1 MTDDS
6 AQSELQSLVRTMQ
19 IIVAALCMGVMTFAG
34 VVVCGVIP
42 AQQANANQNVLTLVA
57 LAVAVASG
65 VMSVVLRK
73 AVATS
78 NRQKIA
84 AGTWT
89 PSNPQQA
96 TPSTDSGKLLMGFQ
110 TQTIIAGALLE
121 GGCFMALVAYM
132 IERQTVSLG
141 AAAVLLAGLILHFPT
156 RGRVEA
162 WMDDELRR
170 VNELRKCG
178 S

>member
-1 MTDDS
+1 
-6 AQSELQSLVRTMQ
+6 
-19 IIVAALCMGVMTFAG
+19 
-34 VVVCGVIP
+34 
-42 AQQANANQNVLTLVA
+42 
-57 LAVAVASG
+57 
-65 VMSVVLRK
+65 
-73 AVATS
+73 
-78 NRQKIA
+78 
-84 AGTWT
+84 
-89 PSNPQQA
+89 
-96 TPSTDSGKLLMGFQ
+96 
-110 TQTIIAGALLE
+110 LLE